1 MAAQLFLK
9 ECKQTARS
17 LVYWLI
23 ILALLFNFTT
33 QLGDM
38 EIDKKPE
45 PGQKSYGKMKSRD
58 SELNMKSTLGKLTE
72 EYWRESYTTYP
83 IGFYKHVTLNESD
96 DKKIGGIL
104 NEAAGIGSHEAAEKA
119 VEAWYAAQ
127 KESKGLGS
135 EDDPVYMEPLQVEP
149 AEGLS
154 AGRYAELMDEADKIL
169 GGGSNYTKE
178 NRENGVE
185 IPMTYEDALA
195 QYDML
200 IEKDRLTGGYARLFA
215 DYMVIFLGILPVFLS
230 VTRGLRDRR
239 SMMQELIYTR
249 RCSSFTIMASRYLAM
264 VAMLTIPA
272 LILSLVPL
280 SKCMVYARTAG
291 IAVDMLAFVK
301 YVFGWLVPTIMAVT
315 GVGMFFTEL
324 TDTAAAVLVQ
334 GVWWFTAVFCGMD
347 SLRGGSYGWNLVPR
361 HNTNMNWQG
370 FNDGFSQLLANRIV
384 YAAAGLV
391 LMALTAF
398 IYTQKRKGRLQIRG
412 KIFAN
417 RKGKSEV

>member
-1 MAAQLFLK
+1 
-9 ECKQTARS
+9 
-17 LVYWLI
+17 
-23 ILALLFNFTT
+23 
-33 QLGDM
+33 
-38 EIDKKPE
+38 
-45 PGQKSYGKMKSRD
+45 
-58 SELNMKSTLGKLTE
+58 
-72 EYWRESYTTYP
+72 
-83 IGFYKHVTLNESD
+83 
-96 DKKIGGIL
+96 
-104 NEAAGIGSHEAAEKA
+104 
-119 VEAWYAAQ
+119 
-127 KESKGLGS
+127 
-135 EDDPVYMEPLQVEP
+135 
-149 AEGLS
+149 
-154 AGRYAELMDEADKIL
+154 
-169 GGGSNYTKE
+169 
-178 NRENGVE
+178 
-185 IPMTYEDALA
+185 
-195 QYDML
+195 
-200 IEKDRLTGGYARLFA
+200 
-215 DYMVIFLGILPVFLS
+215 
-230 VTRGLRDRR
+230 
-239 SMMQELIYTR
+239 MQELIYTR